1 MISDGTSG
9 SMRSDIPRPCAISRA
24 RFTAEPAIVAKAQH
38 ICAVCQRHHVPLA
51 AAALQ
56 FPLGHASVT
65 SVIPGPVAVEEV
77 RQNLAWMR
85 RDIPDQFW
93 AELKA
98 ERLIRAEAPVPRL
111 P

>member
-1 MISDGTSG
+1 
-9 SMRSDIPRPCAISRA
+9 MRRPSPRSSPRRERIA
-24 RFTAEPAIVAKAQH
+24 
-38 ICAVCQRHHVPLA
+38 AVCQRHDVPLA

-56 FPLGHASVT
+56 FPLGHASVV
-65 SVIPGPVAVEEV
+65 SVIPGPVATEEV

-85 RDIPDQFW
+85 RDIPDALW

-98 ERLIRAEAPVPRL
+98 EGLIRAEAPVPRL